1 MVVSAVSR
9 VRAISRGY
17 LHGMS
22 CCHSALPATH
32 VAQLIERRH
41 LSGISHCWLLHVACT
56 CGSTHRRASRTPV
69 SLLLVHSMPLRCM
82 PHVALA
88 SHAACVARCTH
99 AAPARRTIALPRP
112 TGVGIVR
119 PSSTSTRQ
127 YSRERQRDGAR
138 HPSAE
143 HLSREQLV
151 AAVRALACALADAWR
166 GGSRGAKRGGKT
178 RRGRPWEPSRG
189 GMELSGT
196 IASLTAASAAR
207 ACGQGYCRW

>member
-1 MVVSAVSR
+1 MAFR
-9 VRAISRGY
+9 IAGCCM
-17 LHGMS
+17 LH
-22 CCHSALPATH
+22 AL
-32 VAQLIERRH
+32 VAQHTGVQAARLRH
-41 LSGISHCWLLHVACT
+41 CCLFTACR
-56 CGSTHRRASRTPV
+56 CAACH
-69 SLLLVHSMPLRCM
+69 MPLRCM
-82 PHVALA
+82 PHAALT
-88 SHAACVARCTH
+88 SHVACVARCMH